1 MVKGGVLS
9 GFGRGEGSSLKVLCA
24 GVGVSLVLCFSPA
37 MAHEHHH
44 GPAAACAADK
54 VDGSKPVFMA
64 TTAKP
69 FAALMDDA
77 MQVMDEGMKCA
88 PMNGQSEHD
97 FMSMMIPHHQGA
109 VDMAKAVLL
118 YTKDPAVRNLA
129 LGIIAEQQNEI
140 KLMQL
145 WLQQHLQAAGK

>member
-1 MVKGGVLS
+1 MVSRSVRL
-9 GFGRGEGSSLKVLCA
+9 GFNLYMGRPFRVLCA
-24 GVGVSLVLCFSPA
+24 AVGIGLVSSFAPA

-44 GPAAACAADK
+44 GAVANCA
-54 VDGSKPVFMA
+54 DGKSQPGFIA
-64 TTAKP
+64 TTSKP
-69 FAALMDDA
+69 FATLMDDA

-97 FMSMMIPHHQGA
+97 FMTMMIPHHQGA

-140 KLMQL
+140 KLMQV
-145 WLQQHLQAAGK
+145 WLQQHPDGAGK

>member
-1 MVKGGVLS
+1 MVSRSVRL
-9 GFGRGEGSSLKVLCA
+9 GFNLYMGHPFRVWCAAVGIGLVSSFA
-24 GVGVSLVLCFSPA
+24 PA
-37 MAHEHHH
+37 TAHEHQH
-44 GPAAACAADK
+44 GAVANCA
-54 VDGSKPVFMA
+54 DGKSQPVFIA

-69 FAALMDDA
+69 FARLMDDA

-88 PMNGQSEHD
+88 PMNGRSEHD
-97 FMSMMIPHHQGA
+97 FMTMMIPHHQGA

-140 KLMQL
+140 KLMQV
-145 WLQQHLQAAGK
+145 WLQQHPDGAGK